1 MELKALLKQLH
12 NTEGN
17 ISKEDVALL
26 LPEMLT
32 HIGTIDAELR
42 DKLIYQTFIRI
53 IDEEAL
59 TRRQFRDTLKTCLD
73 EHHLFF
79 RLGEKDLDSVFTRSF
94 SSLVITGLLTKDRDI
109 GLLSEEEIQ
118 ETFDSS
124 IYYLHRE
131 QDTRGYVEQKGWA
144 HSVAHGADLLV
155 SLVKHPKFT
164 EEYATEV
171 LSAIKHCLFKEDPY
185 TDDEDERLFFV
196 IEALLDNRFGD
207 KDLEEWMLNVF
218 NDLEEIH
225 MKEGFSLKYFRVK
238 FNISTFMKTC
248 YFHLRFKDN
257 HNSVQAIILV
267 KLKEL
272 HHKLYGA

>member
-1 MELKALLKQLH
+1 MELKTQLKQLK
-12 NTEGN
+12 NTDGS
-17 ISKEDVALL
+17 ISKEDIALL
-26 LPEMLT
+26 LPKMLK
-32 HIGTIDAELR
+32 HIGVVDSELR
-42 DKLIYQTFIRI
+42 DKLIYQTIIRI
-53 IDEEAL
+53 IDEDLL
-59 TRRQFRDTLKTCLD
+59 TNKQFRYTLNICLD
-73 EHHLFF
+73 EHHLFYK
-79 RLGEKDLDSVFTRSF
+79 LGEKGTDSVFTRSF
-94 SSLVITGLLTKDRDI
+94 SSLVIAGLLTKDRDI

-155 SLVKHPKFT
+155 SLVKHPKCT
-164 EEYATEV
+164 EEYATEI
-171 LSAIKHCLFKEDPY
+171 LSAVQHCLFKEEPY

-196 IEALLDNRFGD
+196 IEALLDKDFGE
-207 KDLEEWMLNVF
+207 KDLEDWMLNVF

-225 MKEGFSLKYFRVK
+225 VKEGFSLKYFRVK
-238 FNISTFMKTC
+238 FNISNFMKTC
-248 YFHLRFKDN
+248 YFHLRFKDKHKN
-257 HNSVQAIILV
+257 VQAIIQD